1 MKQKTFEFI
10 GSLGINLLVI
20 VGVILVLP
28 RLQEP
33 VLQSAVSASVIV
45 FFLLRFYYDNLKKL
59 YKALV
64 GCAFSKC
71 DSRTASRLYDKL
83 RSLDF
88 LRLYHRRLFYVQCHL
103 VMDLG
108 EEADGAEFLR
118 QWQGTSMLKKPGAF
132 LSYKMAQFVYL
143 FYLRRDADALHR
155 AYRELYDYEQ
165 LHVAVKLS
173 EESRNMAVAYD
184 SLCQENRGKALSF
197 LKRIDE
203 KKLNNHD
210 KAYFNCLY
218 ALTEDPNG
226 VEIKKRRERAESFG
240 SGIPLIANALR
251 NGTHWSE

>member
-20 VGVILVLP
+20 VCAVLLLP
-28 RLQEP
+28 RLREP
-33 VLQSAVSASVIV
+33 VLQSAVSAGVIV

-59 YKALV
+59 YSALV
-64 GCAFSKC
+64 GFAFSKC
-71 DSRTASRLYDKL
+71 DSQAASRLYNKL
-83 RSLDF
+83 RRLDF
-88 LRLYHRRLFYVQCHL
+88 LRLYRRRLFYVQCHL

-108 EEADGAEFLR
+108 EEADGAEFLK

-143 FYLRRDADALHR
+143 FYLRRDAATLHS
-155 AYRELYDYEQ
+155 AYRELCDYEQ
-165 LHVAVKLS
+165 LHIAVKLS
-173 EESRNMAVAYD
+173 EESRNLAAAYD
-184 SLCQENRGKALSF
+184 SLCLEDRDNALSF

-218 ALTEDPNG
+218 ALAEDQNG
-226 VEIKKRRERAESFG
+226 EEIKARRECAANFG
-240 SGIPLIANALR
+240 SGIPLIANVLR
-251 NGTHWSE
+251 NGTYRSN